1 MQRTLM
7 MWLCVCIT
15 TIMSCKESQ
24 DSTVGNRYVNEEVT
38 SYSTYPEVYGVK
50 SVTEQVANLRDLFPE
65 IKDAT
70 FDEKLASSP
79 LPQYAEGWFAI
90 PRWQVLASTYG
101 LAVQKVLATIQ
112 SKRSFYNY
120 REGSLGE
127 EFLRPHEHTTSMLK
141 ILANQQAGHNILI
154 IPVQFGLLHRGQS
167 VRRAR
172 EVFQSNEF
180 GLGSFQVG
188 IMLLTHPERLVQWDQ
203 LHLDCAGDEYAPG
216 ADGVF
221 CHAPLFLFHG
231 GGLGFIAYPC
241 GHAGGGFG
249 SVSGFLPQ

>member
-65 IKDAT
+65 LKDAT
-70 FDEKLASSP
+70 FDGKLASSP
-79 LPQYAEGWFAI
+79 LPRYAEGWFAI

-120 REGSLGE
+120 REGRLGE

-172 EVFQSNEF
+172 EVFQPNEF

-188 IMLLTHPERLVQWDQ
+188 TMFLTHPERLVQWNQ
-203 LHLDCAGDEYAPG
+203 LHLDCAGDEYARV
-216 ADGVF
+216 ADARFVYAPVF
-221 CHAPLFLFHG
+221 DFHD
-231 GGLGFIAYPC
+231 GGLKFGTRPRADAHWDY
-241 GHAGGGFG
+241 G
-249 SVSGFLPQ
+249 SVSGFFPR

>member
-1 MQRTLM
+1 
-7 MWLCVCIT
+7 
-15 TIMSCKESQ
+15 
-24 DSTVGNRYVNEEVT
+24 
-38 SYSTYPEVYGVK
+38 
-50 SVTEQVANLRDLFPE
+50 
-65 IKDAT
+65 
-70 FDEKLASSP
+70 
-79 LPQYAEGWFAI
+79 
-90 PRWQVLASTYG
+90 
-101 LAVQKVLATIQ
+101 
-112 SKRSFYNY
+112 
-120 REGSLGE
+120 
-127 EFLRPHEHTTSMLK
+127 MLK